1 MNLINKTIYCFSF
14 LMVFVLSGC
23 STVKEIFSKG
33 QEELKLANEAYANG
47 NNLEALIHATN
58 AIIIDPEFI
67 TAKEFVRD
75 HFDNSLRQAQNR
87 LNRIAEPAN
96 TALAEEK
103 FRILNNL
110 TRLYENLQ
118 KSGLPYKHPKN
129 QWIWTTAII
138 DYNPQRA
145 EARDE
150 AFQFLMTDGRAL
162 VARNRVKEA
171 EAVFQK
177 VVNQYTRN
185 ENHQLQVR
193 QTIVDEVSFHA
204 SRMLNTNVL
213 EEAIIAH
220 EFFRTATVFL
230 ANDEEAKA
238 GITNSAIYIS
248 YLYLEQAQQQED
260 ANEPEMLKAAHNSYK
275 SAVSWDA
282 TNDLAIEGKHRV
294 TGKLAEYYYLNA
306 VKAEYVR
313 DFDKAIAMYSQVR
326 EWIPDYK
333 NSMPQLYTLRINA
346 KVNQIRR
353 SLDEIVSLADT
364 TILKV
369 QQTTLVVDKTS
380 LMLEKLAT
388 LSLSSINLNKQM
400 LNVTALLEIYQGIPA
415 VTPVTDKLSLDLKES
430 RLAVNDMAAFFSGH
444 NIPVLI
450 PAITALDNNKAF
462 VDDLKSRS
470 PEMMLVF
477 RQAIAATGN
486 IEACMAEIRDEEK
499 FKNLELLTDS
509 VILSLN
515 LTIRSIRI
523 INTQLDE
530 VEKHAL
536 ALEVLSPAIDQLAPD
551 VERLNATVATI
562 NPAISSLKAVL
573 DRTYNLAGYKMT
585 GRKFLTSPPIPIR
598 IVQEEYS
605 KMVMSQLN
613 PELRKLEA
621 IKLPQVRGF
630 DKLSPQINQLTDRRA
645 LLENTAILMRLQ
657 WNDFRLSEQNIK
669 SALIRLRTDFGCKTE

>member
-23 STVKEIFSKG
+23 STVKDIFSKG
-33 QEELKLANEAYANG
+33 QEELKLANEAYASG

-58 AIIIDPEFI
+58 AVIVDPEFI

-75 HFDNSLRQAQNR
+75 HFDNSLKQANNR
-87 LNRIAEPAN
+87 LIRLDIPLN
-96 TALAEEK
+96 TAQAEEK
-103 FRILNNL
+103 FLILNNL
-110 TRLYENLQ
+110 TRLFDNLQ

-129 QWIWTTAII
+129 QWIWTTAMI
-138 DYNPQRA
+138 DYSAQRA
-145 EARDE
+145 EARDV
-150 AFQFLMTDGRAL
+150 AFEYLMTDGRAL

-230 ANDEEAKA
+230 SNDDEAKA

-260 ANEPEMLKAAHNSYK
+260 ANEPDMLKAAHVSYT

-313 DFDKAIAMYSQVR
+313 DFAKAIDMYAKVR

-333 NSMPQLYTLRINA
+333 NSMTQFYTLKINA
-346 KVNQIRR
+346 KAGRLQQIIQDIN
-353 SLDEIVSLADT
+353 LIADST
-364 TILKV
+364 ALQV
-369 QQTTLVVDKTS
+369 QQTSVVVDKTS
-380 LMLEKLAT
+380 STLEKLAA
-388 LSLSSINLNKQM
+388 LSLTSINLNKDMGIQSA
-400 LNVTALLEIYQGIPA
+400 TLETYQGLRA
-415 VTPVTDKLSLDLKES
+415 VTPVTDKLALDVKES
-430 RLAVNDMAAFFSGH
+430 RLLVNDMAAFFSGH
-444 NIPVLI
+444 NLSVLI
-450 PAITALDNNKAF
+450 PAINAMDNNKAF
-462 VDDLKSRS
+462 VDDLKTRF
-470 PEMMLVF
+470 EDMRAVF
-477 RQAIAATGN
+477 GETASAAGKIEVCMSAIQ
-486 IEACMAEIRDEEK
+486 DEEK

-509 VILSLN
+509 IMHSLN
-515 LTIRSIRI
+515 LAARTFSIL
-523 INTQLDE
+523 NAQLRE
-530 VEKHAL
+530 VEKQAVAL
-536 ALEVLSPAIDQLAPD
+536 DILNPEVERLLPD
-551 VERLNATVATI
+551 VEKLNAAVAQIT
-562 NPAISSLKAVL
+562 PAVNGLNSVL
-573 DRTYNLAGYKMT
+573 NRTFLLAGYKLT
-585 GRKFLTSPPIPIR
+585 GRKYLANPPIPIR
-598 IVQEEYS
+598 IVQEEYN
-605 KMVMSQLN
+605 KMVMSHLT
-613 PELRKLEA
+613 PELRKLEK
-621 IKLPQVRGF
+621 ISLPAVKGF
-630 DKLSPQINQLTDRRA
+630 EKLSPGVSLLSERRSI
-645 LLENTAILMRLQ
+645 LENTALVMKHQ
-657 WNDFRLSEQNIK
+657 WSDNVLSQQNIK
-669 SALIRLRTDFGCKTE
+669 SALNRLRTDFGCKFE

>member
-1 MNLINKTIYCFSF
+1 MNLIKKAIYSFSF

-87 LNRIAEPAN
+87 LTRIAEPAN

-118 KSGLPYKHPKN
+118 KSGIPYKHPKN

-138 DYNPQRA
+138 DYTPQRA

-193 QTIVDEVSFHA
+193 QTIVDEVCFHA

-238 GITNSAIYIS
+238 GIINSAIYIS

-260 ANEPEMLKAAHNSYK
+260 ANEPDMLKAAHGSYS

-282 TNDLAIEGKHRV
+282 TNDIAIDGKNRV

-313 DFDKAIAMYSQVR
+313 DFGKAIVMYGHVR

-333 NSMPQLYTLRINA
+333 NSMTQFYTLRINA
-346 KVNQIRR
+346 KVNQIQK
-353 SLDEIVSLADT
+353 SLAEIQLLADT
-364 TILKV
+364 TNLKV
-369 QQTTLVVDKTS
+369 QQVTSVVDKTS
-380 LMLEKLAT
+380 LMLEKLAA

-400 LNVTALLEIYQGIPA
+400 QNATAMLETYQSVTAVA
-415 VTPVTDKLSLDLKES
+415 SFTDKLALDVKES
-430 RLAVNDMAAFFSGH
+430 GLTVNDMAAFFSGH

-462 VDDLKSRS
+462 VDDLKSGA
-470 PEMMLVF
+470 PEILSVF
-477 RQAIAATGN
+477 KQAVTAAGN
-486 IEACMAEIRDEEK
+486 IESCMTEIKDEEK
-499 FKNLELLTDS
+499 FKNLELLADS
-509 VILSLN
+509 TIITLN
-515 LTIRSIRI
+515 LTARSFRI

-536 ALEVLSPAIDQLAPD
+536 ALQVISPALDQLVPD
-551 VERLNATVATI
+551 VERLSNAVNSI
-562 NPAISSLKAVL
+562 NPAANALKTVL
-573 DRTYNLAGYKMT
+573 DRTYTLAGYKMT

-605 KMVMSQLN
+605 KMIYSFLN

-621 IKLPQVRGF
+621 IKIPGVKGF
-630 DKLSPQINQLTDRRA
+630 DLLRPQITQLSDRRP
-645 LLENTAILMRLQ
+645 LLENTAALLRLQ
-657 WNDFRLSEQNIK
+657 WNDFKLSEQNIK
-669 SALIRLRTDFGCKTE
+669 SALNRLRTDFGCKFE

>member
-1 MNLINKTIYCFSF
+1 MNLIKKAIYCFSF

-58 AIIIDPEFI
+58 AVIIDPQFI

-87 LNRIAEPAN
+87 LTRIAEPAN

-118 KSGLPYKHPKN
+118 KSGIPYKHPKN

-138 DYNPQRA
+138 DYTPQRA

-220 EFFRTATVFL
+220 EFFRTAAVFL

-238 GITNSAIYIS
+238 GIINSAIYIS

-260 ANEPEMLKAAHNSYK
+260 ANEPDMLKAAHGSYS
-275 SAVSWDA
+275 SAVSWDQ
-282 TNDLAIEGKHRV
+282 TNDIAIEGKHRV

-306 VKAEYVR
+306 VNAEYVR
-313 DFDKAIAMYSQVR
+313 DFGKAIVMYGKVR

-333 NSMPQLYTLRINA
+333 NSMTQLYTLKINA
-346 KVNQIRR
+346 KVNQIQK
-353 SLDEIVSLADT
+353 SLAEIQLLADT
-364 TILKV
+364 TNLKV
-369 QQTTLVVDKTS
+369 QQVTLVIDKTS
-380 LMLEKLAT
+380 LMLEKLAA
-388 LSLSSINLNKQM
+388 LSLSSINLNKQIQNATAM
-400 LNVTALLEIYQGIPA
+400 LETYQDISA
-415 VTPVTDKLSLDLKES
+415 VARVTDKLALDVKES
-430 RLAVNDMAAFFSGH
+430 GLTVNDMAAFFSGH

-462 VDDLKSRS
+462 VDDLKSGA
-470 PEMMLVF
+470 PDILTVF
-477 RQAIAATGN
+477 RQAVTAAGN
-486 IEACMAEIRDEEK
+486 IESCMTEIKDEEK
-499 FKNLELLTDS
+499 FKNLELLADS
-509 VILSLN
+509 TIITLN
-515 LTIRSIRI
+515 LTARSFRI

-536 ALEVLSPAIDQLAPD
+536 ALQVISPDLDRLAPD
-551 VERLNATVATI
+551 VERLSSAVNSI
-562 NPAISSLKAVL
+562 NPAANALKTVL

-605 KMVMSQLN
+605 KMIFSFLN

-621 IKLPQVRGF
+621 IKIPGVKGF
-630 DKLSPQINQLTDRRA
+630 DLLRPQITQLSDRRP
-645 LLENTAILMRLQ
+645 LLENTAALLRLQ

-669 SALIRLRTDFGCKTE
+669 SALNRLRTDFGCKFE